1 METTSAHDLILSIK
15 RAIETQGLSFQDVK
29 NLLAEEDVYPAD
41 TTLRRLLKHG
51 SENNDSFNFE
61 GTLRP
66 IARVLV
72 DNIPAQDDVMQAQL
86 DLYRELC
93 LYKHEQIESLHKQI
107 EHLKEEHAMRCRK
120 CEEKTSFLQEQ
131 IKLKDKRMDEQA
143 ARFDEQTRRMDK
155 LMDKLL
161 EKV

>member
-15 RAIETQGLSFQDVK
+15 KAIETQGLSFQDVK
-29 NLLAEEDVYPAD
+29 NLLAQQSVYPAD
-41 TTLRRLLKHG
+41 TTLRRLMKPG
-51 SENNDSFNFE
+51 SEDHDSFNFE
-61 GTLRP
+61 STLRP

-72 DNIPAQDDVMQAQL
+72 GNIPAKDDATQAQL

-107 EHLKEEHAMRCRK
+107 EHLKEEHAMRCQK
-120 CEEKTSFLQEQ
+120 CEEKTTFLQDQ

-143 ARFDEQTRRMDK
+143 QRI
-155 LMDKLL
+155 DKLL
-161 EKV
+161 DKLLDKV

>member
-15 RAIETQGLSFQDVK
+15 KAIETQGLSFQDVK
-29 NLLAEEDVYPAD
+29 NLLAAEAVFPAD
-41 TTLRRLLKHG
+41 TTLRRLLKPG
-51 SENNDSFNFE
+51 SEENDSFNFE
-61 GTLRP
+61 STLRP

-72 DNIPAQDDVMQAQL
+72 DNIPAKDDATQAQL

-120 CEEKTSFLQEQ
+120 CEEKTTFLQDQ

-143 ARFDEQTRRMDK
+143 QRI
-155 LMDKLL
+155 DKLL
-161 EKV
+161 DKLLDKV